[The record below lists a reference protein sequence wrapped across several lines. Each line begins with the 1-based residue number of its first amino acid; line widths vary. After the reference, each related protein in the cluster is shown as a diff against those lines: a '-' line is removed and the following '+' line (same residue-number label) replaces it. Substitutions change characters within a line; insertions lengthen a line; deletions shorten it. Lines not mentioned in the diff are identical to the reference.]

1 MATNVQADA
10 VQAVDPDGHIQYF
23 LSKVKARSSQSTHE
37 VRRTDVLDFANW
49 LHESPYTDAETVT
62 DATARTIG
70 DYIDS
75 VANDGY
81 APPTVN
87 RRYDSVRM
95 FYGRLAGEY
104 GVMDD
109 DPFEHIDKKKFSNV
123 WKGPRK
129 NPELAEQIVYVTPE
143 EKERIA
149 DHVPTPALRNE
160 LIVRLLWQT
169 GVRRGELAEIRLD
182 KVDRDD
188 RSIEV
193 RNLKKND
200 PDDPTRTVF
209 YQASLDFLLE
219 QWIDGGYR
227 DSFPNGK
234 ESPYLFTGERGPAIN
249 SDDVGVIVKEA
260 ANEAGVNEVMY
271 EDVHGNERW
280 KVTSHALRH
289 GHAVEALKSGIDVRT
304 VQKHLGHSSLDMTMR
319 YLNLIDDDVRD
330 AYQRFGSD
338 D

>member
-1 MATNVQADA
+1 MATSTETDA
-10 VQAVDPDGHIQYF
+10 VRAVDPDGHIQYF

-37 VRRTDVLDFANW
+37 VRRTDVLDYANW
-49 LHESPYTDAETVT
+49 LHGSPYTDAETVT

-109 DPFEHIDKKKFSNV
+109 DPFEHIDKKKFRNAL
-123 WKGPRK
+123 KGTQK
-129 NPELAEQIVYVTPE
+129 STELAEKITYVTPD

-169 GVRRGELAEIRLD
+169 GVRRGELAKIRLD
-182 KVDRDD
+182 KIDRGE

-193 RNLKKND
+193 ENLKKND

-209 YQASLDFLLE
+209 YQSSLDFLLE

-227 DSFPNGK
+227 DSFPNATD
-234 ESPYLFTGERGPAIN
+234 SPYLFTGDRGPAIN
-249 SDDVGVIVKEA
+249 SDDVGVIV
-260 ANEAGVNEVMY
+260 
-271 EDVHGNERW
+271 
-280 KVTSHALRH
+280 
-289 GHAVEALKSGIDVRT
+289 
-304 VQKHLGHSSLDMTMR
+304 
-319 YLNLIDDDVRD
+319 
-330 AYQRFGSD
+330 
-338 D
+338 